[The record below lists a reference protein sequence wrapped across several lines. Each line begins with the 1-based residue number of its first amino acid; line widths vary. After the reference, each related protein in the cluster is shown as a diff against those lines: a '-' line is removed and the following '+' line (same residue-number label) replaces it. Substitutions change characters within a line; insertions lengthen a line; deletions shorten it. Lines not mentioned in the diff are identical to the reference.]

1 MERVRKFIVTHLWWV
16 VLVVALAMLISHS
29 FGVRGIVVDNIS
41 LILLAL
47 VLISP
52 FVAAIKKVKI
62 GEFEAEIEPEE
73 VKRVAQQVEKSLPPP
88 APTPS
93 LVPEISE
100 TAAAIASLAETD
112 LVVALAK
119 LRIELET
126 RLRRIHQR
134 INSHGSVR
142 KRPVALS
149 YVIRE
154 LVTREVF
161 GQDFGKSLL
170 DVISICNRAIHG
182 EDIRDIDA
190 RQIINT
196 GSDLLEFL
204 ERTVH
209 EYAATHPLEKKV
221 ITPQE
226 RDEFASGRYRL
237 TTVVPYVDN
246 PEERVYVLN
255 QDELDAFLEGYSE
268 VAEFMVRLEKVE

>member
-1 MERVRKFIVTHLWWV
+1 MERVRRFIVTHLWWV

-29 FGVRGIVVDNIS
+29 FGVRGIVVDNTS

-73 VKRVAQQVEKSLPPP
+73 VKRVAQQAEKSLPPP
-88 APTPS
+88 EPTPS
-93 LVPEISE
+93 LAPEISE
-100 TAAAIASLAETD
+100 TAAAIRSLAETD
-112 LVVALAK
+112 PVVALAK
-119 LRIELET
+119 LRIELES

-134 INSHGSVR
+134 ATSHGAVQ
-142 KRPVALS
+142 KRPAALS

-154 LVTREVF
+154 LVTREAF
-161 GQDFGKSLL
+161 GHDFGASLM

-182 EDIRDIDA
+182 EDIRDVDA

-204 ERTVH
+204 ERTVRD
-209 EYAATHPLEKKV
+209 YAGTHPLEKKV
-221 ITPQE
+221 IAPQE
-226 RDEFASGRYRL
+226 QDEFASGRYRL
-237 TTVVPYVDN
+237 TTVVPYVHN
-246 PEERVYVLN
+246 PEQRVYVLN
-255 QDELDAFLEGYSE
+255 QDELDAFLEGYPE
-268 VAEFMVRLEKVE
+268 FAEFMVRLEKVE

>member
-16 VLVVALAMLISHS
+16 VLVVALAMLFSHS
-29 FGVRGIVVDNIS
+29 FGVRGVVVDNIS

-73 VKRVAQQVEKSLPPP
+73 VKRVAQQAEKSLPTSE
-88 APTPS
+88 PTPS
-93 LVPEISE
+93 LVPEISK
-100 TAAAIASLAETD
+100 TVAAITSLAETD
-112 LVVALAK
+112 PVVALAK
-119 LRIELET
+119 LRIELEN

-134 INSHGSVR
+134 ADSHAAVR
-142 KRPVALS
+142 KRSATLS
-149 YVIRE
+149 YLIHE

-161 GQDFGKSLL
+161 SQDFGESLL

-182 EDIRDIDA
+182 EDIRDVDA
-190 RQIINT
+190 RQIINI

-209 EYAATHPLEKKV
+209 DYAATHPLEKKV
-221 ITPQE
+221 ITPLE
-226 RDEFASGRYRL
+226 RDEFQSGRYRL

-246 PEERVYVLN
+246 PEQRVYVLD
-255 QDELDAFLEGYSE
+255 QDELDAFIEGYSE
-268 VAEFMVRLEKVE
+268 FAEFMVRLEKVE